1 MLGLSRP
8 LEKEEWEE
16 TVTLTRREL
25 WDLARSAE
33 VGLSYALLGDMDSD
47 YFGVYMGRVE
57 KAYRTIDSS
66 LLEPPVVNGED
77 GEDCEDGEDGD
88 EDQLNIDLTVTVL
101 TEEVST
107 FSVHEIIR
115 ISEESRLN
123 YTISR
128 IRSAQ

>member
-1 MLGLSRP
+1 MLNLSIP
-8 LEKEEWEE
+8 LEEEEWEE

-25 WDLARSAE
+25 WELARSAE
-33 VGLSYALLGDMDSD
+33 AGLSYALSGGMDSNSL
-47 YFGVYMGRVE
+47 GVYMGRVA
-57 KAYRTIDSS
+57 KAYGTVNSG

-77 GEDCEDGEDGD
+77 GEDGEDGD
-88 EDQLNIDLTVTVL
+88 EDQLNLDLTVTVL

-107 FSVHEIIR
+107 FSVHEIVR